1 MSIEVRPATRE
12 RWGDLVDLFER
23 PGPRG
28 RVPVTASCWCMA
40 WRVSTADFKLGW
52 GNGETLGVLNRA
64 RLQDVVAD
72 GRVPG
77 VLAYDHGKAVG
88 WCSIAPRS
96 EFIRLEKSR
105 ALTRLD
111 DQPVWSV
118 VCFYVDLQHKRQGLG
133 TTLLTGAIEFAS
145 SQGAQIVEAY
155 ASRPGDH
162 DPFTGFESMFSA
174 AGFSMMRDD
183 GGRRSIWRLNLHA

>member
-1 MSIEVRPATRE
+1 MQIEVRPATRE

-23 PGPRG
+23 RGPRG
-28 RVPVTASCWCMA
+28 RAPVTASCWCMA
-40 WRVSTADFKLGW
+40 WRVSTEDFKRGW

-77 VLAYDHGKAVG
+77 VLAYAGEKAVG
-88 WCSIAPRS
+88 WCSIAPRT

-105 ALTRLD
+105 ALPRLD

-118 VCFYVDLQHKRQGLG
+118 VCFYVDSAHKRQGLG
-133 TTLLTGAIEFAS
+133 THLLAGAIEYAA
-145 SQGAQIVEAY
+145 SQGARIVEAY

-162 DPFTGFESMFSA
+162 DPFTGFESMFAA
-174 AGFSMMRDD
+174 AGFSKVRDD
-183 GGRRSIWRLNLHA
+183 GGRRSIWRLNIHA